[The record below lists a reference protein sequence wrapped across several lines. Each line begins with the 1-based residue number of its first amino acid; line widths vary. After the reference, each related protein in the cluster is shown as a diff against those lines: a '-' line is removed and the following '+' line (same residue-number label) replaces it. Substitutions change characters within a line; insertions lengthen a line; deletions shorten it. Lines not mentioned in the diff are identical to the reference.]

1 MNNKKS
7 KICFMGKL
15 AAIAIFGTMLSAV
28 PYFNRD
34 INKVCA
40 VGPGEEEKQEE
51 FSGELDAAALEIL
64 YLNPKYCNYAYNGT
78 KVLFVP
84 DGFDSVASDV
94 FEKLSADVKNIALP
108 YNIVKKLDFDKVS
121 SSLKDIFICIHKN
134 EDKDKD
140 GNINFNSYFF
150 LDENMKISCAKL
162 NAPLISLLANNP
174 KYAPDG
180 PKGTFIV
187 PPWIQEVNP
196 NSFLYFD
203 FSKVEYTTVVPGLK
217 LRADFF

>member
-34 INKVCA
+34 INKVYA
-40 VGPGEEEKQEE
+40 VGPGEQEE
-51 FSGELDAAALEIL
+51 FSGELNAAALEIL
-64 YLNPKYCNYAYNGT
+64 YLNPKYCNRVDDGT
-78 KVLFVP
+78 RILFVP
-84 DGFDSVASDV
+84 DGFDSVAPDA
-94 FEKLSADVKNIALP
+94 FKGLPTDVKNIALS
-108 YNIVKKLDFDKVS
+108 YDIVEKLDFDNVS

-150 LDENMKISCAKL
+150 LDEYMKISCAKL
-162 NAPLISLLANNP
+162 TAPLISLLANNP

-180 PKGTFIV
+180 PNGTFIV
-187 PPWIQEVNP
+187 PTWIQEVNP
-196 NSFLYFD
+196 NAFIYFD
-203 FSKVEYTTVVPGLK
+203 FSKVEYPGVVLS
-217 LRADFF
+217 